1 MYDRA
6 VEKDLYVFC
15 YIPDHYKTQVIF
27 ERAAERV
34 LCVLK

>member
-6 VEKDLYVFC
+6 VEKDLYVLC

-34 LCVLK
+34 LYVPK